1 MLYSVNEFCKY
12 VKTDVAGF
20 VSEMNVNG
28 RQLGAKEIP
37 HLESSYTAM
46 SRVFT
51 SAMKKNPEFGNVMIG
66 STNVL
71 PEYRLPSTPAW
82 CDIVLL
88 GKGECRQQVVI
99 IELKDWQPNDQD
111 RPGSKEGLI
120 YHNGMDGHHPAD
132 QVKGYVEYCRA
143 FHSAIADYNA
153 DVDGCVFFSDKID
166 TTPYKASP
174 NDQLTKDYPVFNTKE
189 IDSLADYITD
199 RIKEGDEQFAVSFEN
214 GYYMQ
219 NKQILKQVAQT
230 LAKKSSTVRPFV
242 LLDKQKEG
250 FLKVMKQLDE
260 RIHDGKK
267 QVIIV
272 EGPPGSGKSAVAI
285 NLWIEAV
292 QRYIDVTK
300 HERKNIVFVTTSSS
314 QSNNWEEIFDLYGG
328 RYGANKLILKANSF
342 NPGMSGSKM
351 GDLWFPLFS
360 SLDEKYVLDAEKGKL
375 RRDCYREFTDYMVE
389 NGYARNYK
397 DNLHFLSIVDE
408 AHALI
413 DPSSPRFKANKNGG
427 WCYNMGPQA
436 YHIIRESQVSVFLTD
451 GKQAFRDIETTTSAD
466 IERIAAEAG
475 AEVTKVSLAGM
486 QFRCAGSEEYVEWVD
501 KLLTNHPSD
510 NYRTWKDKLQMT
522 IVDYPSDMDEFLQD
536 KLKEGNTA
544 RILSSYTREW
554 VSYTK
559 SFKMLPIHQ
568 KDAPYD
574 FVLEDKN
581 RTLFKRHW
589 NNASDYSVFIQAK
602 EGSSMAEDPL
612 CEVGCPYVV
621 RGFDYDYIGLLWL
634 EDLVWRKDRWVIN
647 AEYAVET
654 AQISVRSEALK
665 EQAKLRGLKASQKIF
680 ITSFDAINPDAPA
693 STAFYESISQAYRIL
708 LTRAIKGMCI
718 YVKDE
723 ETREHLR
730 ELLK

>member
-12 VKTDVAGF
+12 VKADVAGF

-46 SRVFT
+46 SRVFA
-51 SAMKKNPEFGNVMIG
+51 SAVKKNPEFGNVMIG

-88 GKGECRQQVVI
+88 GKGDSRKQVVI
-99 IELKDWQPNDQD
+99 IELKDWQPNGQD

-120 YHNGMDGHHPAD
+120 YHNGVDGHHPAD

-143 FHSAIADYNA
+143 FHSAVAEYDAN
-153 DVDGCVFFSDKID
+153 VDGCVFFSDKID
-166 TTPYKASP
+166 TSPYKTSP
-174 NDQLTKDYPVFNTKE
+174 NDRLTEDFPVFNTQE
-189 IDSLADYITD
+189 IDTLADYITD
-199 RIKEGDEQFAVSFEN
+199 RIKAGDGQFAVSFEN
-214 GYYMQ
+214 GYYVQ

-230 LAKKSSTVRPFV
+230 LANKSDTVRPFV

-250 FLKVMKQLDE
+250 FLKVMEQLDARVTDE
-260 RIHDGKK
+260 KK

-285 NLWIEAV
+285 NLWTEAV
-292 QRYIDVTK
+292 KRYIDVK
-300 HERKNIVFVTTSSS
+300 ENERKNVVFVTTSSS
-314 QSNNWEEIFDLYGG
+314 QSENWEEIFEQFGG
-328 RYGANKLILKANSF
+328 RYGAGKLILKANSF

-351 GDLWFPLFS
+351 GELWFPLFS
-360 SLDEKYVLDAEKGKL
+360 GLDEKYVLDAEKCQL
-375 RRDCYREFTDYMVE
+375 RRDYYREFTDYMVE
-389 NGYARNYK
+389 NGYAKNYK

-451 GKQAFRDIETTTSAD
+451 GKQAFRDIETTSSSD

-486 QFRCAGSEEYVEWVD
+486 QFRCAGSKEYVEWVD

-510 NYRTWKDKLQMT
+510 NYHTWKDKLQMS
-522 IVDYPSDMDEFLQD
+522 IVDYPSDMETFLRD
-536 KLKEGNTA
+536 KLKSGDTA

-559 SFKMLPIHQ
+559 SFKMLPVHQ
-568 KDAPYD
+568 PDAPYD
-574 FVLEDKN
+574 FILDDKN
-581 RTLFKRHW
+581 GTSFKRHW
-589 NNASDYSVFIQAK
+589 NNASDYSVFVQAK
-602 EGSSMAEDPL
+602 EGSSMAENPL

-634 EDLVWRKDRWVIN
+634 EDLVWRKDRWMIN
-647 AEYAVET
+647 VDHALET
-654 AQISVRSEALK
+654 AQQACRSKAID
-665 EQAKLRGLKASQKIF
+665 EQVKLRGLKASQKKL
-680 ITSFDAINPDAPA
+680 ITSFDAIDQNAPA
-693 STAFYESISQAYRIL
+693 TTAFYESIVQAYRIL

-718 YVKDE
+718 YVKDK
-723 ETREHLR
+723 ETRAHLR
-730 ELLK
+730 ELL